1 MKKPWTSR
9 LDIVVRRTGQKRS
22 ARSEKSFRLIEKEAD
37 GSSPERFAGDG
48 IGLNPTVFSR
58 I

>member
-1 MKKPWTSR
+1 M
-9 LDIVVRRTGQKRS
+9 
-22 ARSEKSFRLIEKEAD
+22 RSEKSLGLIEKEAD
-37 GSSPERFAGDG
+37 GLSPERFAGDG